1 MHSSEAKDKLKQI
14 CDVRVTTLLLLDFWN
29 SNLKHLAY
37 HSVLVRQL
45 HEEKGRLMRTL
56 LHQESS
62 AKFADILY
70 QVLADEE
77 LACELSS
84 KLLLTSSPLPPD
96 LPYAVRRSL
105 IPTVADYN
113 DDCQTRWYEDLVTG
127 YQLLGRSVFSVTRDV
142 VGIRLETSYKNKYH
156 EPYFLFIRQK
166 ETSNELMV
174 YRHTLPP
181 TIPLASLES
190 LLNRNVPAYLDEIQD
205 MLQAM
210 VARREQASRLSS
222 QHAVESVNINP
233 FYTRISFTL
242 RDPNIRHTT
251 VQGYLVYDDI
261 KLSRP
266 TQVLLLQLHEQD
278 EITHQVV
285 LEEQAQ
291 LFYTRDIDQATAEVK
306 LVPHNE

>member
-1 MHSSEAKDKLKQI
+1 MFSPVQ
-14 CDVRVTTLLLLDFWN
+14 
-29 SNLKHLAY
+29 
-37 HSVLVRQL
+37 QL
-45 HEEKGRLMRTL
+45 HEEKARLMRSL
-56 LHQESS
+56 AHQESS
-62 AKFADILY
+62 ARFADILH

-77 LACELSS
+77 LENKAEP
-84 KLLLTSSPLPPD
+84 TSTT
-96 LPYAVRRSL
+96 
-105 IPTVADYN
+105 PTVADYD

-156 EPYFLFIRQK
+156 EPYFLFLRQRTGSK
-166 ETSNELMV
+166 DLTV

-210 VARREQASRLSS
+210 VARREQVNRLSS
-222 QHAVESVNINP
+222 QHSVESVNINP

-242 RDPNIRHTT
+242 RYPNIKHTT

-261 KLSRP
+261 KLSHP
-266 TQVLLLQLHEQD
+266 TQVLLLQLREQD
-278 EITHQVV
+278 QTTHQIV
-285 LEEQAQ
+285 LEEQTQ
-291 LFYTRDIDQATAEVK
+291 LFYTRDIDQATAEIK
-306 LVPHNE
+306 LVSHE